1 MLLERILVGVY
12 LVACIGI
19 GILASKKV
27 MGSRDEYWVAGRR
40 IGTVVNS
47 MAIMA
52 ALASGGSIIGVMGL
66 AYAQG
71 IPATLALFGGA
82 VVGFP
87 LASILVARPL
97 RNFGKFTITDFLGFR
112 YPHAL
117 VRYLVPILIVAAF
130 TIYIV
135 AQLKAAGITAEAL
148 LGIPYNTALALATVV
163 FIIYVSFGGM
173 VAITWTDVIQGFLM
187 LFVIAGTALVLVWQV
202 GSPFEIMSQATAV
215 APELG
220 QVAHRPVSGYL
231 GYFIIWAT
239 AIPVI
244 PHIVMRVFTARD
256 AESARLSLNL
266 AMIVYS
272 VMILAA
278 VLAIVPVG
286 RDGLSGAPG
295 CGPAIPPSDG
305 DPVSTADPGDCRRG
319 SARGRHV
326 HHGCAAARLQLGHRA
341 RHPRRLFAGP
351 GQRADAEPR
360 AHRLDLGDRDRGSPL
375 GVLAART
382 DHRVLHGGGRSAQR
396 QPVRAHHRRALVEEG
411 QPGRRSRSRR
421 VGRGRLRPG
430 AAGHHRHRS
439 GAGDRRPRGQCR
451 GHDPGG
457 AARASGIQ
465 GDGRADRSAA
475 RVGCALAHPIGL
487 TAPDGEDSLL
497 AAVRD
502 WRGATRR
509 RP

>member
-1 MLLERILVGVY
+1 MLLERVLVGVY
-12 LVACIGI
+12 LAACIGI
-19 GILASKKV
+19 GIAVSKRV

-97 RNFGKFTITDFLGFR
+97 RNFGRFTITDFMSFR
-112 YPHAL
+112 YPHAA

-148 LGIPYNTALALATVV
+148 LGIPYNTALALATLV

-187 LFVIAGTALVLVWQV
+187 LFVIMGTALVIVWRV

-220 QVAHRPVSGYL
+220 QVANRPVSSYL

-256 AESARLSLNL
+256 ADSARLSLNL
-266 AMIVYS
+266 SMLVYS

-286 RDGLSGAPG
+286 RIDFPGLQDADQLFLRVMETQF
-295 CGPAIPPSDG
+295 PPLI
-305 DPVSTADPGDCRRG
+305 RG
-319 SARGRHV
+319 IAV
-326 HHGCAAARLQLGHRA
+326 AA
-341 RHPRRLFAGP
+341 
-351 GQRADAEPR
+351 
-360 AHRLDLGDRDRGSPL
+360 
-375 GVLAART
+375 VLAAVMSTTDALLLACSSAISHDILGGFLRGRASDRT
-382 DHRVLHGGGRSAQR
+382 MNIVRIGSTWVIGIAALLWAFSPPELITEFYTAGVGVLSASLFVPTVAGIWWKRANLAGGVGAVVAGASVYILVQFGIIDIGLAPVVVALFASA
-396 QPVRAHHRRALVEEG
+396 AAMILG
-411 QPGRRSRSRR
+411 GLFGRRESTEMVERIEA
-421 VGRGRLRPG
+421 L
-430 AAGHHRHRS
+430 HR
-439 GAGDRRPRGQCR
+439 
-451 GHDPGG
+451 
-457 AARASGIQ
+457 
-465 GDGRADRSAA
+465 
-475 RVGCALAHPIGL
+475 
-487 TAPDGEDSLL
+487 
-497 AAVRD
+497 
-502 WRGATRR
+502 
-509 RP
+509 

>member
-1 MLLERILVGVY
+1 MLLERVLVAVY
-12 LVACIGI
+12 LAACIGI
-19 GILASKKV
+19 GIAVSKRV
-27 MGSRDEYWVAGRR
+27 LSSRDEYWVAGRR

-97 RNFGKFTITDFLGFR
+97 RNFGKFTITDFMSFR

-148 LGIPYNTALALATVV
+148 LGIPYNTALALATLV

-187 LFVIAGTALVLVWQV
+187 LFVIMGTALVIVWRV

-220 QVAHRPVSGYL
+220 QVANRPVSSYL

-256 AESARLSLNL
+256 ADSARMSLNL
-266 AMIVYS
+266 AMLVYS

-286 RDGLSGAPG
+286 RIDFPGLQDADQLFLRVMETQF
-295 CGPAIPPSDG
+295 PPLI
-305 DPVSTADPGDCRRG
+305 RG
-319 SARGRHV
+319 IAV
-326 HHGCAAARLQLGHRA
+326 AA
-341 RHPRRLFAGP
+341 
-351 GQRADAEPR
+351 
-360 AHRLDLGDRDRGSPL
+360 
-375 GVLAART
+375 VLAAVMSTT
-382 DHRVLHGGGRSAQR
+382 DALLLACSSAISHDLLGG
-396 QPVRAHHRRALVEEG
+396 LL
-411 QPGRRSRSRR
+411 
-421 VGRGRLRPG
+421 RGRVSERTMSLVRIGSTWVIGIAALLWAFSPPELITEFYTAGVGILSASLFVPTIAGLWWKKANLAGGVGAVVSG
-430 AAGHHRHRS
+430 AAVYILVQFDVIDIGV
-439 GAGDRRPRGQCR
+439 APVVV
-451 GHDPGG
+451 
-457 AARASGIQ
+457 ALFA
-465 GDGRADRSAA
+465 SAA
-475 RVGCALAHPIGL
+475 AMILGGLYGPRESREMVERIEALHQ
-487 TAPDGEDSLL
+487 
-497 AAVRD
+497 
-502 WRGATRR
+502 
-509 RP
+509 

>member
-1 MLLERILVGVY
+1 MLLERVLVGVY
-12 LVACIGI
+12 LAACIGI
-19 GILASKKV
+19 GIAVSKRV
-27 MGSRDEYWVAGRR
+27 LGSRDEYWVAGRR

-97 RNFGKFTITDFLGFR
+97 RNFGKFTITDFMSFR

-117 VRYLVPILIVAAF
+117 VRYLVPVLIVAAF

-148 LGIPYNTALALATVV
+148 LGIPYETALALATLV

-187 LFVIAGTALVLVWQV
+187 LFVIMGTALVLVWRV

-220 QVAHRPVSGYL
+220 QVANRPVSSYL

-266 AMIVYS
+266 SMLVYS

-286 RDGLSGAPG
+286 RIDFPGLQDADQLFLRVMETQF
-295 CGPAIPPSDG
+295 PP
-305 DPVSTADPGDCRRG
+305 VIRG
-319 SARGRHV
+319 IAV
-326 HHGCAAARLQLGHRA
+326 AA
-341 RHPRRLFAGP
+341 
-351 GQRADAEPR
+351 
-360 AHRLDLGDRDRGSPL
+360 
-375 GVLAART
+375 VLAAVMSTTDALLLACSSAISHDLLGGLLKGRASNRT
-382 DHRVLHGGGRSAQR
+382 MTLVRIGSTWVIGIAALLWAFSPPELITEFYTAGVGILSASLFVPTIAGLWWKKANMAGG
-396 QPVRAHHRRALVEEG
+396 
-411 QPGRRSRSRR
+411 
-421 VGRGRLRPG
+421 VG
-430 AAGHHRHRS
+430 AVVS
-439 GAGDRRPRGQCR
+439 GAGVYILVQFGVIDIGLAPVVV
-451 GHDPGG
+451 
-457 AARASGIQ
+457 ALFA
-465 GDGRADRSAA
+465 SAA
-475 RVGCALAHPIGL
+475 AMVLGGWFGPAESTEMVERIEALHG
-487 TAPDGEDSLL
+487 
-497 AAVRD
+497 
-502 WRGATRR
+502 
-509 RP
+509 

>member
-1 MLLERILVGVY
+1 MLLERVLVGVY
-12 LVACIGI
+12 LAACIGI
-19 GILASKKV
+19 GIAVSKRV
-27 MGSRDEYWVAGRR
+27 LSSRDEYWVAGRR

-87 LASILVARPL
+87 LASMLVARPL
-97 RNFGKFTITDFLGFR
+97 RNFGKFTITDFMSFR

-117 VRYLVPILIVAAF
+117 VRYLVPVLIVAAF

-148 LGIPYNTALALATVV
+148 LGIPYNTALALATLV

-187 LFVIAGTALVLVWQV
+187 LFVIMGTALVLVWRV

-220 QVAHRPVSGYL
+220 QVANRPVSSYL

-266 AMIVYS
+266 SMLVYS

-286 RDGLSGAPG
+286 RIDFPGLQDADQLFLRVMETQF
-295 CGPAIPPSDG
+295 PPLI
-305 DPVSTADPGDCRRG
+305 RG
-319 SARGRHV
+319 IAV
-326 HHGCAAARLQLGHRA
+326 AA
-341 RHPRRLFAGP
+341 
-351 GQRADAEPR
+351 
-360 AHRLDLGDRDRGSPL
+360 
-375 GVLAART
+375 VLAAVMSTTDALLLACSSAISHDLLGGLLKGRASNRT
-382 DHRVLHGGGRSAQR
+382 MTLVRIGSTWVIGIAALLWAFSPPELITEFYTAGVGILSASLFVPTIAGLWWKKANLAGG
-396 QPVRAHHRRALVEEG
+396 
-411 QPGRRSRSRR
+411 
-421 VGRGRLRPG
+421 VG
-430 AAGHHRHRS
+430 AVVS
-439 GAGDRRPRGQCR
+439 GAGVYILVQFGVIDIGLAPVVV
-451 GHDPGG
+451 
-457 AARASGIQ
+457 ALFA
-465 GDGRADRSAA
+465 SAA
-475 RVGCALAHPIGL
+475 AMVLGGWFGPRESTEMVERIEALHG
-487 TAPDGEDSLL
+487 
-497 AAVRD
+497 
-502 WRGATRR
+502 
-509 RP
+509 

>member
-12 LVACIGI
+12 LAACIGI
-19 GILASKKV
+19 GIVASKRV
-27 MGSRDEYWVAGRR
+27 LGSRDEYWVAGRR

-87 LASILVARPL
+87 LASILVAKPL
-97 RNFGKFTITDFLGFR
+97 RNFGKFTITDFLSFR
-112 YPHAL
+112 YPHAV
-117 VRYLVPILIVAAF
+117 VRYLVPVLIVAAF

-163 FIIYVSFGGM
+163 FITYVSVGGM

-187 LFVIAGTALVLVWQV
+187 VLVVTGTALVLVWRV

-220 QVAHRPVSGYL
+220 QVANRPVSGYL

-244 PHIVMRVFTARD
+244 PHIVMRVFTAKD

-266 AMIVYS
+266 AMLVYS

-286 RDGLSGAPG
+286 RIDFPGLQDADLLFLRVMETQF
-295 CGPAIPPSDG
+295 PP
-305 DPVSTADPGDCRRG
+305 VIRG
-319 SARGRHV
+319 IAV
-326 HHGCAAARLQLGHRA
+326 AA
-341 RHPRRLFAGP
+341 
-351 GQRADAEPR
+351 
-360 AHRLDLGDRDRGSPL
+360 
-375 GVLAART
+375 VLAAVMSTTDALLLACSSAIAHDILGGFLRGRASERT
-382 DHRVLHGGGRSAQR
+382 LSLVRVGSTWVIGIAALLWAFSPPELISEFYTAGVGVLSASLFVPTIAGLWWKKANLAGGVGAVVSGATVYILVQLGIIDVGLAPVVVALAASAAAMILGGLVGPQESTEMVQQIEALHG
-396 QPVRAHHRRALVEEG
+396 
-411 QPGRRSRSRR
+411 
-421 VGRGRLRPG
+421 
-430 AAGHHRHRS
+430 
-439 GAGDRRPRGQCR
+439 
-451 GHDPGG
+451 
-457 AARASGIQ
+457 
-465 GDGRADRSAA
+465 
-475 RVGCALAHPIGL
+475 
-487 TAPDGEDSLL
+487 
-497 AAVRD
+497 
-502 WRGATRR
+502 
-509 RP
+509 

>member
-1 MLLERILVGVY
+1 MLLERVLVGVY
-12 LVACIGI
+12 LAACIGI
-19 GILASKKV
+19 GIAVSKRV
-27 MGSRDEYWVAGRR
+27 LGSRDEYWVAGRR

-97 RNFGKFTITDFLGFR
+97 RNFGKFTITDFMSFR

-148 LGIPYNTALALATVV
+148 LGIPYNTALALATLV

-187 LFVIAGTALVLVWQV
+187 LFVIMGTALVLVWRV

-220 QVAHRPVSGYL
+220 QVANRPVSSYL

-266 AMIVYS
+266 SMLVYS

-286 RDGLSGAPG
+286 RIDFPGLQDADQLFLRVMETQF
-295 CGPAIPPSDG
+295 PPLI
-305 DPVSTADPGDCRRG
+305 RG
-319 SARGRHV
+319 IAV
-326 HHGCAAARLQLGHRA
+326 AA
-341 RHPRRLFAGP
+341 
-351 GQRADAEPR
+351 
-360 AHRLDLGDRDRGSPL
+360 
-375 GVLAART
+375 VLAAVMSTTDALLLACSSAISHDLLGGLLKGRASNRT
-382 DHRVLHGGGRSAQR
+382 MTLVRIGSTWVIGIAALLWAFSPPELITEFYTAGVGILSASLFVPTIAGLWWKKANLAGG
-396 QPVRAHHRRALVEEG
+396 
-411 QPGRRSRSRR
+411 
-421 VGRGRLRPG
+421 VG
-430 AAGHHRHRS
+430 AVVS
-439 GAGDRRPRGQCR
+439 GAGVYILVQFGVIDIGLAPVVV
-451 GHDPGG
+451 
-457 AARASGIQ
+457 ALFA
-465 GDGRADRSAA
+465 SAA
-475 RVGCALAHPIGL
+475 AMVLGGWFGPRESTEMVERIEALHG
-487 TAPDGEDSLL
+487 
-497 AAVRD
+497 
-502 WRGATRR
+502 
-509 RP
+509 

>member
-1 MLLERILVGVY
+1 MLLERVLVGVY
-12 LVACIGI
+12 LAACIGI
-19 GILASKKV
+19 GIAVSKRV
-27 MGSRDEYWVAGRR
+27 LGSRDEYWVAGRR

-97 RNFGKFTITDFLGFR
+97 RNFGKFTITDFMSFR

-117 VRYLVPILIVAAF
+117 VRYLVPVLIVAAF

-148 LGIPYNTALALATVV
+148 LGIPYNTALALATLV

-187 LFVIAGTALVLVWQV
+187 LFVIMGTALVLVWRV

-220 QVAHRPVSGYL
+220 QVANRPVSSYL

-266 AMIVYS
+266 SMLVYS

-286 RDGLSGAPG
+286 RIDFPGLQDADQLFLRVMETQF
-295 CGPAIPPSDG
+295 PPLI
-305 DPVSTADPGDCRRG
+305 RG
-319 SARGRHV
+319 IAV
-326 HHGCAAARLQLGHRA
+326 AA
-341 RHPRRLFAGP
+341 
-351 GQRADAEPR
+351 
-360 AHRLDLGDRDRGSPL
+360 
-375 GVLAART
+375 VLAAVMSTTDALLLACSSAISHDLLGGLLKGRASNRT
-382 DHRVLHGGGRSAQR
+382 M
-396 QPVRAHHRRALVEEG
+396 ALVRIG
-411 QPGRRSRSRR
+411 STWV
-421 VGRGRLRPG
+421 VGIAALLWAFSPPELITEFYTAGVGILSASLFVPTIAGLWWKKANLAGGVG
-430 AAGHHRHRS
+430 AVVS
-439 GAGDRRPRGQCR
+439 GAGVYILVQFGVIDIGLAPVVV
-451 GHDPGG
+451 
-457 AARASGIQ
+457 ALFA
-465 GDGRADRSAA
+465 SAA
-475 RVGCALAHPIGL
+475 AMLLGGWFGPRESTEMVERIEALHG
-487 TAPDGEDSLL
+487 
-497 AAVRD
+497 
-502 WRGATRR
+502 
-509 RP
+509 

>member
-1 MLLERILVGVY
+1 MLLERVLVGIY
-12 LVACIGI
+12 LFGCVGI
-19 GILASKKV
+19 GIAASKKV

-82 VVGFP
+82 VLGFP
-87 LASILVARPL
+87 LASILVAKPL
-97 RNFGKFTITDFLGFR
+97 RNFGKFTITDFLAFR
-112 YPHAL
+112 YPHAV

-148 LGIPYNTALALATVV
+148 LGIPYDTALTLATVV

-173 VAITWTDVIQGFLM
+173 VAITWTDVIQGILM
-187 LFVIAGTALVLVWQV
+187 VIVVVGTALVLIWRV

-220 QVAHRPVSGYL
+220 QVAHLPVSNYL
-231 GYFIIWAT
+231 GYFVIWAT

-244 PHIVMRVFTARD
+244 PHIVMRVYTAKD

-266 AMIVYS
+266 AMLVYS

-286 RDGLSGAPG
+286 RIDFPGLQDADELFLRVMETQF
-295 CGPAIPPSDG
+295 PPLI
-305 DPVSTADPGDCRRG
+305 RG
-319 SARGRHV
+319 IAV
-326 HHGCAAARLQLGHRA
+326 AA
-341 RHPRRLFAGP
+341 
-351 GQRADAEPR
+351 
-360 AHRLDLGDRDRGSPL
+360 
-375 GVLAART
+375 VLAAVMSTT
-382 DHRVLHGGGRSAQR
+382 DALLLACSSAIAHDIPGGF
-396 QPVRAHHRRALVEEG
+396 L
-411 QPGRRSRSRR
+411 
-421 VGRGRLRPG
+421 RGRASERTLTVVRIGSTWVVGTVALLWAFSPPELITQFYTAGVGVLSASLFVPTIAGLWWKKANLVGGVG
-430 AAGHHRHRS
+430 AVVS
-439 GAGDRRPRGQCR
+439 GAVVYVLVQVGVIDVGLAPVLV
-451 GHDPGG
+451 
-457 AARASGIQ
+457 ALSA
-465 GDGRADRSAA
+465 SAA
-475 RVGCALAHPIGL
+475 AMLLGGLLGPRESADMIGRIEALH
-487 TAPDGEDSLL
+487 T
-497 AAVRD
+497 
-502 WRGATRR
+502 
-509 RP
+509 

>member
-1 MLLERILVGVY
+1 MLLERVLVGVY
-12 LVACIGI
+12 LAACIGI
-19 GILASKKV
+19 GIAVSKRV
-27 MGSRDEYWVAGRR
+27 LGSRDEYWVAGRR

-97 RNFGKFTITDFLGFR
+97 RNFGKFTITDFMSFR
-112 YPHAL
+112 YPHAV
-117 VRYLVPILIVAAF
+117 VRYLVPVLIVAAF

-148 LGIPYNTALALATVV
+148 LGIPYNTALALATLV

-187 LFVIAGTALVLVWQV
+187 LFVIMGTALVIVWRV

-220 QVAHRPVSGYL
+220 QVANRPVSSYL

-266 AMIVYS
+266 SMLVYS

-286 RDGLSGAPG
+286 RIDFPGLQDADQLFLRVMETQF
-295 CGPAIPPSDG
+295 PPLI
-305 DPVSTADPGDCRRG
+305 RG
-319 SARGRHV
+319 IAV
-326 HHGCAAARLQLGHRA
+326 AA
-341 RHPRRLFAGP
+341 
-351 GQRADAEPR
+351 
-360 AHRLDLGDRDRGSPL
+360 
-375 GVLAART
+375 VLAAVMSTTDALLLACSSAISHDLLGGLLKGRASNRT
-382 DHRVLHGGGRSAQR
+382 MTLVRIGSTWVIGIAALLWAFSPPELITEFYTAGVGILSASLFVPTIAGLWWKKANLAGG
-396 QPVRAHHRRALVEEG
+396 V
-411 QPGRRSRSRR
+411 
-421 VGRGRLRPG
+421 
-430 AAGHHRHRS
+430 AAVVS
-439 GAGDRRPRGQCR
+439 GAGVYILVQFGVIDVGLAPVVV
-451 GHDPGG
+451 
-457 AARASGIQ
+457 ALFA
-465 GDGRADRSAA
+465 SAA
-475 RVGCALAHPIGL
+475 AMVLGGWLGPRESTEMVERIEALHG
-487 TAPDGEDSLL
+487 
-497 AAVRD
+497 
-502 WRGATRR
+502 
-509 RP
+509 